1 MTNNTSKIE
10 TLDNL
15 QAAFDGSFYT
25 ICGADNPIEWVDGY
39 EGLLAEREIGKPI
52 RWYQTTG
59 AAVNAYAATV
69 APVKAEDAFPAD
81 LTVLLFPLTGLE
93 SNVALFKVQMQDRW
107 FDDIVQNMR
116 VDMEDAE

>member
-1 MTNNTSKIE
+1 MTNNTSEIE

-25 ICGADNPIEWVDGY
+25 ICGVDNPIEWVEGY

-59 AAVNAYAATV
+59 AAVNAYAATIV
-69 APVKAEDAFPAD
+69 AEEAFPAD
-81 LTVLLFPLTGLE
+81 LTILLFPLTGLE
-93 SNVALFKVQMQDRW
+93 ASVSLFKVQMQDRW

-116 VDMEDAE
+116 VEMEDAE